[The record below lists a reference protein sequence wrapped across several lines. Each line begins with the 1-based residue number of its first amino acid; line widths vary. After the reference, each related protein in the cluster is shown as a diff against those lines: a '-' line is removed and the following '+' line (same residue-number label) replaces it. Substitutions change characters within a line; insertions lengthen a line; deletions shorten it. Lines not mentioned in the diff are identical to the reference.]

1 MTANISIEN
10 YAMLGNLQVVDRMT
24 KYNTDNGEQII
35 TAAISLFSNQ
45 TFFETSDLILPITA
59 SWKFL
64 KSI

>member
-35 TAAISLFSNQ
+35 TAAISLFSN
-45 TFFETSDLILPITA
+45 
-59 SWKFL
+59 
-64 KSI
+64 